1 MDRRIRVCRPGEH
14 TLTLSLLLYAAAKM
28 AVLLAPYN
36 DAMRL
41 GMGCASTTRL
51 RWRVVRASA
60 SAERI
65 ARPQYKF
72 GQMTGLDGGNVDIS
86 QDVTWTAKF
95 VDRISEVSD
104 SLNIKCDAV
113 GGGGKASASFI
124 DTNKFQ
130 ESDINYFIQV
140 RVTNQLRTAPDLIE
154 FALYL
159 QRVSSRFEIQAMLT
173 PDTGFTEGGEFNA
186 LISIKLKDRSKTKEI
201 KGDLEV
207 NMNFSA
213 VSVSGKGA
221 LEKKDASKG
230 IEGETTIAVSW
241 KGGGDIKDAT
251 VSDWTLSSLKSVAME
266 FPEHVM
272 ACPLKTKCVY
282 AATRL
287 EPKIIVDQRHTDKV
301 HEFEEFLHEEY
312 SGVSAGCDDFSDL
325 VSVALRADDFTDYEN
340 AGVYSSALLDAYMD
354 YKVMWR
360 NIQQATWEI
369 EQNQTGTLTNDS
381 STQLKELATG
391 AKANYEA
398 QLAKYKAK
406 RARLEQQAKEQ
417 SALAQPS
424 NPDPSSGS
432 TLLIENKPIQ
442 SSSPQ
447 PDNAPS
453 EAVIASAPLPT
464 SVSTV
469 QAPVSSVST
478 PTTTVPA
485 PVTPAPARVAPY
497 VPPLLIGIEAE
508 EPLPPNDLNPYTYTT
523 FSLDKARR
531 DCRFEMIKIVREVDA
546 VAADPKVACDPDR
559 SWQYLSPAV
568 FRILLPVRADAE
580 AAKAKLLLDEKQKK
594 ELAAGVPQTEKD
606 KEIEKLE
613 LELKD
618 AKYKRLMA
626 EREVAAMRAAVGPI
640 ETLKSPHIPWCPV
653 PVRTPIR
660 IFNAYTKQCLQYS
673 NFQRARQDPPILSQA
688 KPVLN
693 ADQRFYICPV
703 GPRAFS
709 ILHIAADMFLAT
721 ASQDSDLITMAE
733 FPTFVSFE
741 PTPGIGNPATM
752 TLIHLADTPGH
763 TISLNYDGN
772 KLIKN
777 TRNKSEI
784 DSWIIKDWNELAA

>member
-1 MDRRIRVCRPGEH
+1 
-14 TLTLSLLLYAAAKM
+14 M

-41 GMGCASTTRL
+41 GMGFNSFTQQLCINDAVTL
-51 RWRVVRASA
+51 EGGVRASA

-104 SLNIKCDAV
+104 SLNVSGSLQIKCDAV

-154 FALYL
+154 FAPIPYL
-159 QRVSSRFEIQAMLT
+159 PASEFNRVYGDSFIS
-173 PDTGFTEGGEFNA
+173 GFTEGGEFNA

-272 ACPLKTKCVY
+272 ACPLKTNAILTKY
-282 AATRL
+282 TSL
-287 EPKIIVDQRHTDKV
+287 KSFYTKSIQGSP
-301 HEFEEFLHEEY
+301 L
-312 SGVSAGCDDFSDL
+312 
-325 VSVALRADDFTDYEN
+325 DYEN

-406 RARLEQQAKEQ
+406 RARLEQQAREQ

-424 NPDPSSGS
+424 NPVPSSGS

-568 FRILLPVRADAE
+568 FRILLPDFAKVRADAE
-580 AAKAKLLLDEKQKK
+580 AAKAAAKAKLLLDEKQKK

-660 IFNAYTKQCLQYS
+660 LFNAYTKQCLQYS